1 MNLEDFKIILDFRL
15 WNLKFQIPMPLARRI
30 AYNVVFNSVAK
41 IASTVLALVA
51 IGFITRYLGTE
62 GFGKYATVLAFFGLF
77 GALADFGLSPLLAR
91 EISRKDA
98 PERTIVGNVVAL
110 RIVSSS
116 GILGLALL
124 AIPFLPYDREL
135 RLGILIAAIA
145 FVFASSS
152 GILNGIFQKRL
163 AMFEVATVE
172 FFGKCL
178 QLGIIIAAVSF
189 DWGFG
194 AIILALLAYMIFNA
208 TLLFFLSQRLLPFR
222 LSFDTM
228 FWKTFLRESLPVG
241 MISIVS
247 FAYFKMDTILLSVL
261 QGSADVGIYN
271 AAYKIIENLT
281 FFPAMIAGLVLP
293 LFSRYIFHDP
303 EKFRLIANKTFKV
316 FVVFAAP
323 LAIGGFFLAEPLV
336 LLIGGPEF
344 LAAALPLRILI
355 FSLAAIFFGNFFNAL
370 LIAGNLQKRLLFVLS
385 LVAIFNIV
393 ANMILIPLYS
403 FAGAAGVS
411 LVTEGTVA
419 LATAFLA
426 FRFLGYRPDTRG
438 LFKIVFSSCVMG
450 AFLFFCASS
459 SFPVRL
465 SGGMIVY
472 LFALWATG
480 GIGMDEIAPLLFR
493 KSSSYENSNTS
504 SSV

>member
-1 MNLEDFKIILDFRL
+1 
-15 WNLKFQIPMPLARRI
+15 MPLARRI

-62 GFGKYATVLAFFGLF
+62 GFGNYATVLAFFGLF
-77 GALADFGLSPLLAR
+77 AALADFGLSPLLTR

-98 PERTIVGNVVAL
+98 PEQTIVGNVVTL
-110 RIVSSS
+110 RIASSS
-116 GILGLALL
+116 FILGIAL
-124 AIPFLPYDREL
+124 ISVPFLPYDQEL
-135 RLGILIAAIA
+135 RIGIIIAAIA

-172 FFGKCL
+172 FLGKCL
-178 QLGIIIAAVSF
+178 QLGIIVAAVSF

-194 AIILALLAYMIFNA
+194 VIVSALLAYMVFNA
-208 TLLFFLSQRLLPFR
+208 VALFFLSQRLLSFHF
-222 LSFDTM
+222 SFDIS
-228 FWKTFLRESLPVG
+228 FWKNFLRESLPVG

-293 LFSRYIFHDP
+293 LFSRYIFHEP
-303 EKFRLIANKTFKV
+303 EKFRLVADKTFKV

-323 LAIGGFFLAEPLV
+323 IAIGGFFLAEPLV
-336 LLIGGPEF
+336 LLIGGPDF

-355 FSLAAIFFGNFFNAL
+355 FSLAAIFFGNFFNAI
-370 LIAGNLQKRLLFVLS
+370 LIAGNLQKRLLVLLS
-385 LVAIFNIV
+385 IVAFFNII
-393 ANMILIPLYS
+393 ANLFLIPQYS
-403 FAGAAGVS
+403 FVGAASIS
-411 LVTEGTVA
+411 LATEAAVA
-419 LATAFLA
+419 LGTAFLA
-426 FRFLGYRPDTRG
+426 FRFLEYRPDSHGVIRI
-438 LFKIVFSSCVMG
+438 LLSSIILG
-450 AFLFFCASS
+450 IFLFVCAS
-459 SFPVRL
+459 FPFIVRL
-465 SGGMIVY
+465 LGGIAVY
-472 LFALWATG
+472 LIALWSTG
-480 GIGMDEIAPLLFR
+480 GISMDEIAPILFR
-493 KSSSYENSNTS
+493 KSNPREGIEADSPPL
-504 SSV
+504 